1 MHGKGI
7 DSVGGRGAY
16 LLQHVVP
23 LFPTGVG
30 RATAFSREERHMW
43 YPVRNPGMLNGVRL
57 DRGLKLQET
66 GARLRALRKLRGTK
80 PDHEEAQERLEKR
93 GPRGSHKEFCPK

>member
-1 MHGKGI
+1 M
-7 DSVGGRGAY
+7 
-16 LLQHVVP
+16 QHVVP

-30 RATAFSREERHMW
+30 RATAFSREERHMIW
-43 YPVRNPGMLNGVRL
+43 DPVRNPGTLNGMRL
-57 DRGLKLQET
+57 DRTLKLQET

-80 PDHEEAQERLEKR
+80 PDHEAVQEWLETR